1 MCILVFHLSHPLCF
15 PLHALQ
21 HSCTPGLLHPWLP
34 ITKFTFRI
42 HHPSSTTHHP
52 SSPPAHIPT
61 NFLLLARCPTI
72 GSTSTP
78 QRQAHSQQMTHHC
91 SRRGIQQS
99 RHHCSRRRTQQSRHH
114 CSRTISQQIPHCS
127 RRGIQQSS
135 YQKDINLGMRHPSC
149 QQDLHHPRRDSSK
162 AGTCR
167 TLRTVSR
174 KIFQLSTNRP
184 SCSMPSHRALQ
195 TFSGLLS

>member
-1 MCILVFHLSHPLCF
+1 MHFSTPD
-15 PLHALQ
+15 
-21 HSCTPGLLHPWLP
+21 SCTPGLLHPWLP

-114 CSRTISQQIPHCS
+114 HCRRQRIPHCS

-135 YQKDINLGMRHPSC
+135 YQKDINLRMRNPSC